1 MIILLDQGK
10 KIILSDLI
18 DVNFLQELQDT
29 FAKTMGVA
37 SITID
42 TSGPITKPSN
52 LTEFCANH
60 IRKTELGLKRCE
72 ECVIEGEKLVEE
84 KGEPVI
90 YTCPMGLTHFAVPIM
105 IEGKHIASILGD
117 QLFLE
122 KPNEEHFRKLAKE
135 LGIKEEEKYI
145 EALRKVNIVPI
156 DNIKTSTQLLFI
168 VANAISKV
176 AHKNL
181 ELIERNKREN
191 LLRKMVEII
200 RSSVDMDFVKHEI
213 VFQIGAF
220 LKADRVAFADYD
232 FIRENYFISP
242 ENEYRS
248 TPKVKTFVDYDFA
261 GTPGFIEA
269 IRKVHLT
276 GQNIIFNDLDKYLE
290 ENNLKETGVENF
302 YREMGFMSSMAIN
315 ISHGDIFFGN
325 LVVTFEEKRNISL
338 DDINFI
344 KILANQAGTAL
355 YQAELYSKINQQTK
369 REILLRSIAETVRS
383 TLDIDETKKTIVNI
397 IGETLNTDRC
407 YIAEY
412 DSKNDKFLIIKD
424 EYLSS
429 RELPSYIG
437 LDFNK
442 ELPHFAEAI
451 KTGHRLIIK
460 DKEIFLD
467 TDNQDFG
474 PEKKI
479 IEKYKINSAFTF
491 PLYYHDE
498 LLGVFSIHYVSE
510 KRLISDDDINFLNSI
525 ANQLATAIYQAKLY
539 QKIQIQAER
548 EKISRNIIE
557 ILRSTLDKEIIK
569 HLFVKNIG
577 KYFDANGVF
586 FSEFDCTTN
595 KFLPINSKSE
605 YLSSPEEKS
614 FVDYDWSKPNIEM
627 HLQCL
632 TEKRELLIPNW
643 DEYIKT
649 VYDNEELISLYKDAN
664 VKSSYNFPVTYENTI
679 IGYFCIEFTHNYIGL
694 SDEDISRIR
703 SICTQAGI
711 ALYHAELY
719 LKAQEAVKLKDKIIT
734 KVSDGIKEPV
744 NNIIKISRTLSK
756 SELKKDEQIKYLDNI
771 TSSCNQL
778 LELTKTIINASNS

>member
-1 MIILLDQGK
+1 MSDEK
-10 KIILSDLI
+10 KEIRLPDLI

-29 FAKTMGVA
+29 FANTMNVA

-42 TSGPITKPSN
+42 STGPITKPSN
-52 LTEFCANH
+52 LTDFCSNH
-60 IRKTELGLKRCE
+60 IRKTPLGLKKCN
-72 ECVIEGEKLVEE
+72 ECIIEGEKLVEE
-84 KGEPVI
+84 KGGPVI
-90 YTCPMGLTHFAVPIM
+90 YTCPMGLTHFAIPI
-105 IEGKHIASILGD
+105 IVEGKHIASILGD
-117 QLFLE
+117 QIFLE
-122 KPNEEHFRKLAKE
+122 QPNEENFKKLAKE
-135 LGIKEEEKYI
+135 LNIEDEEKYL

-156 DNIKTSTQLLFI
+156 ENIKASTQLLFI

-181 ELIERNKREN
+181 ELIEKNKREN

-200 RSSVDMDFVKHEI
+200 RSSVDLDFVKHEM

-232 FIRENYFISP
+232 FTKENYFISP
-242 ENEYRS
+242 ENEYKS
-248 TPKVKTFVDYDFA
+248 SPNAKTFVGYDFA
-261 GTPGFIEA
+261 AAPGFIEA

-290 ENNLKETGVENF
+290 DNNLKATGIEKF
-302 YREMGFMSSMAIN
+302 YKEMGFMSSMAIN
-315 ISHGDIFFGN
+315 INHGDLFYGN
-325 LVVTFEEKRNISL
+325 LVVTFGEKYKIRE
-338 DDINFI
+338 DDINLL

-355 YQAELYSKINQQTK
+355 YQAELYSKINQQAK
-369 REILLRSIAETVRS
+369 REILLRSIAETVRG

-397 IGETLNTDRC
+397 IGKTLKADRC

-412 DSKNDKFLIIKD
+412 DAKTDKFLIIKD

-429 RELPSYIG
+429 KELQGYTG
-437 LDFNK
+437 LDFDK

-467 TDNQDFG
+467 TDNQNFEL
-474 PEKKI
+474 EKKI

-510 KRLISDDDINFLNSI
+510 KRLISNDEINFLNSI
-525 ANQLATAIYQAKLY
+525 TSQLATAIHQAKLY
-539 QKIQIQAER
+539 KKIQMQAER

-557 ILRSTLDKEIIK
+557 ISRSTLEKEVIK

-577 KYFDANGVF
+577 KFFNADRVF
-586 FSEFDCTTN
+586 FSEFDSNTN
-595 KFLPINSKSE
+595 KFLPINTQSE

-614 FVDYDWSKPNIEM
+614 FVDFDWSEPNIEI
-627 HLQCL
+627 HLHRL
-632 TEKRELLIPNW
+632 IEKRELLVPAW
-643 DEYIKT
+643 DEYIKANS
-649 VYDNEELISLYKDAN
+649 DNEELISLYKDAN
-664 VKSSYNFPVTYENTI
+664 VRSSYNFPVLYESSL
-679 IGYFCIEFTHNYIGL
+679 IGYFCIEFTRNFIEL
-694 SDEDISRIR
+694 SDEDIGRIR

-719 LKAQEAVKLKDKIIT
+719 LKAQEANQTKEKIIT
-734 KVSDGIKEPV
+734 KVTDGIKEPV
-744 NNIIKISRTLSK
+744 NNIIKNSKILSGQ
-756 SELKKDEQIKYLDNI
+756 EPTKDEKTAYLNSI
-771 TSSCNQL
+771 INSCNQL
-778 LELTKTIINASNS
+778 LDLTKEIIS